1 MDAYIN
7 LDGKIIR
14 SDKPVLSAQSR
25 AARYGD
31 GLFETLRVWNG
42 QPVLWQLHTDR
53 LYRGM
58 KALGFELP
66 GYFTSAYLLEQ
77 IRSTLLANKINAW
90 ARVRLMVYR
99 SEGGLYDPK
108 NMFPHLIVEAWPL
121 PQGNMT
127 FNENGLV
134 LGVYEAAVKTADA
147 FSSYKH
153 NNFLP
158 YFMGAMYA
166 KSNHWNDA
174 ILLNAQGRIAD
185 TTIANIFW
193 VRNQQL
199 FTVPLTEGPVSGT
212 MRKYIIDHPLPNWP
226 VCESMANI
234 QDLMEADEVFLTNA
248 VYGVRWVKTLGD
260 RTYPTQIAA
269 QLYQHILQTVWVES

>member
-14 SDKPVLSAQSR
+14 SDKPVLRAQSR

-31 GLFETLRVWNG
+31 GLFETLRTWNG
-42 QPVLWQLHTDR
+42 VPVLWENHTER
-53 LYRGM
+53 LYQGM
-58 KALGFELP
+58 QALGFVLP
-66 GYFTSAYLLEQ
+66 GYFTPSYLLEQ
-77 IRSTLLANKINAW
+77 IGSTLLANKIDGW

-99 SEGGLYDPK
+99 SEGGLYDPQ

-134 LGVYEAAVKTADA
+134 LGVYDSAVKTADA
-147 FSSYKH
+147 FSAYKH

-158 YFMGAMYA
+158 YFMGAMHA
-166 KSNHWNDA
+166 KANHWNDA
-174 ILLNAQGRIAD
+174 ILLNGYGRIAD

-193 VRNQQL
+193 VSNQQL
-199 FTVPLTEGPVSGT
+199 FTIPLTEGPVSGT
-212 MRKYIIDHPLPNWP
+212 MRKFIIEHPLPNWP
-226 VCESMANI
+226 VQESKASV
-234 QDLMEADEVFLTNA
+234 QSLMEADEVFLTNA
-248 VYGVRWVKTLGD
+248 VYGVRWVKTLQD
-260 RTYPTQIAA
+260 HSYTPQMAA
-269 QLYQHILQTVWVES
+269 QLYQHILKTVWMES